1 MCSQFW
7 PFLFFNFQ
15 VCPRVLLDM
24 PCSHPTKYFVGS
36 AGVGPNAQLLS
47 LNSSVWTVGEGKGW
61 APTQISVQ
69 PHIHTI
75 SHDNFGESLQK
86 ETMFSTTKAA
96 FLFVGNM
103 CHIFRITANACII
116 CKTMSMQGYSVY
128 PVCTSMGPQKQ
139 ICCCGPD
146 RQKILIDSYMV
157 SAGQQRRT
165 NVGSATLLTYVW
177 SWTHTCIQKRCKHGK

>member
-1 MCSQFW
+1 MLNCCLSI
-7 PFLFFNFQ
+7 PVYELSGREK
-15 VCPRVLLDM
+15 VELPPR
-24 PCSHPTKYFVGS
+24 
-36 AGVGPNAQLLS
+36 
-47 LNSSVWTVGEGKGW
+47 SVSN
-61 APTQISVQ
+61 PIDI
-69 PHIHTI
+69 P

-86 ETMFSTTKAA
+86 ETVMFSTTKAA

-116 CKTMSMQGYSVY
+116 CKTMSMQRYSVC
-128 PVCTSMGPQKQ
+128 PVCTSIGPQKQ

-165 NVGSATLLTYVW
+165 NAGSATLLTYV
-177 SWTHTCIQKRCKHGK
+177 

>member
-75 SHDNFGESLQK
+75 SHDNFGESLQRDSNVFDHK
-86 ETMFSTTKAA
+86 SSFPVRGQYVPYFPNHCQCLHNMQNNVYATVVSVPSVPVWVHRSKSA
-96 FLFVGNM
+96 VGP
-103 CHIFRITANACII
+103 IGRRYWLTA
-116 CKTMSMQGYSVY
+116 TW
-128 PVCTSMGPQKQ
+128 
-139 ICCCGPD
+139 
-146 RQKILIDSYMV
+146 
-157 SAGQQRRT
+157 SAL
-165 NVGSATLLTYVW
+165 GSSGVW
-177 SWTHTCIQKRCKHGK
+177 MRAVPHY